1 MDLRLRRNLT
11 LTILLTLGAALAAL
25 VPSPFLSFP
34 AAWLLITWLPGGQIV
49 RWLGLY
55 SSWREGRTLILSVV
69 CGLLV
74 SPVVVYWGSA
84 AFGFSRLTAIGALI
98 VLSVGLAALNHAR
111 PLAGRSPA
119 PLCQTR
125 RQYAL
130 FGVMMLVFC
139 IGIVVPYLEPRTQA
153 GVYPVEMA
161 DWFKHYGV
169 SWSIRYTGVPP
180 VDIFFYGNPAR
191 ERLSYYYF
199 FHLTAATLDIL
210 HGGESSIYLSLALLV
225 LTAAASCVLTFYLLA
240 RRVLGGTGRAL
251 WSLLCMAFVGG
262 LDVIPSLWRQSER
275 LQPGSPGA
283 GMPAWFPAD
292 HIDNWAPAVY
302 LRLNTLYATFIWVP
316 QHVVGL
322 LAFGVGLYFFREVT
336 HRRRLVAVAPVLLAT
351 LLGHSVWIAAIATAC
366 LVAYAAGLLIS
377 RWRRAGPRAAL
388 RSLAP
393 YALVGALFLVVS
405 APLLREFASPAAPK
419 SGIVFEIQPGS
430 DYLSFFRLRLSDTAV
445 TRLLDLLVQYVVEL
459 GALLVLGLGGLWA
472 FTRQQMKSAGHPW
485 REPLLPF
492 FWLAVGLG
500 FVTVSILASGRAWTS
515 MGFTLNNDLGMRAI
529 MPAQAILALF
539 AGYGIDRLIRS
550 GSRLK
555 RPALAGAAIL
565 VTLGALAFGWEVCAM
580 GIAKYLKPPRV
591 DAATYRADQAMATLT
606 EPMLVVKHRTHDN
619 ASSYQLM
626 FGNRSPGFFTVEAA
640 VFHPDLRQVA
650 YAFGL
655 TRFAYLNRL
664 PAWSYQMFR
673 EMYAD
678 YAYVGAIDRTPDLY
692 PEKFENPTYFEKIYA
707 QDGIAIYRVRDL
719 PLNRMRARFTPAGIR
734 YMGYIVDEAPVYPSG
749 FEQQSPKALVTAW
762 QLEQPVAQDYTVY
775 VHFVGPDGRVVGQAD
790 HQLWT
795 WAKEAESATSGWE
808 SGRVYLDMIPL
819 PPQVLGASVPL
830 QIGIG
835 LWVPQTGERLQAE
848 PVDLS
853 FDPDHRLVIGVFDP
867 ASQ

>member
-1 MDLRLRRNLT
+1 M
-11 LTILLTLGAALAAL
+11 
-25 VPSPFLSFP
+25 
-34 AAWLLITWLPGGQIV
+34 TWLPGGQIV

-55 SSWREGRTLILSVV
+55 SRWREGQTLILSVA

-74 SPVVVYWGSA
+74 SPVVVYWSSV
-84 AFGFSRLTAIGALI
+84 AFGFSRLTAFGALI
-98 VLSVGLAALNHAR
+98 LLTLGLAALNHVR
-111 PLAGRSPA
+111 PLVDRSPA
-119 PLCQTR
+119 RLCQTR

-130 FGVMMLVFC
+130 FGMVMLVFC
-139 IGIVVPYLEPRTQA
+139 IGIIVPYIEPRTQA

-180 VDIFFYGNPAR
+180 VDVFFYGNLAR

-210 HGGESSIYLSLALLV
+210 HGGESSIYLSLTLMV
-225 LTAAASCVLTFYLLA
+225 LTAAVSCLLTFYLLA
-240 RRVLGGTGRAL
+240 RQVLGQTGNAL
-251 WSLLCMAFVGG
+251 WSLLCMAFIGG
-262 LDVIPSLWRQSER
+262 LDVIPMLRRKLES
-275 LQPGSPGA
+275 LQPVSA
-283 GMPAWFPAD
+283 SAAMPASAWFPAD
-292 HIDNWAPAVY
+292 HIDNWAPAPY

-322 LAFGVGLYFFREVT
+322 LAFGVGLYLFREVA
-336 HRRRLVAVAPVLLAT
+336 HRRRLVTVAPVLLAT
-351 LLGHSVWIAAIATAC
+351 LLGHSVWIAAIAYAC
-366 LVAYAAGLLIS
+366 LAAYAVGMLIS
-377 RWRRAGPRAAL
+377 SWRRAGTRAAL
-388 RSLAP
+388 RFLAP
-393 YALVGALFLVVS
+393 YVLVGILFLIVS

-419 SGIVFEIQPGS
+419 SGIVFEIPLSS
-430 DYLSFFRLRLSDTAV
+430 DYSSFFRSRFSDTGV
-445 TRLLDLLVQYVVEL
+445 TRLLDLLVQYFFEL
-459 GALLVLGLGGLWA
+459 GALLVFGLGGLWL
-472 FTRQQMKSAGHPW
+472 FTRQQIKNADHLR

-500 FVTVSILASGRAWTS
+500 FLTISVLASGRAWTS

-539 AGYGIDRLIRS
+539 TGYGIDRLTRS

-555 RPALAGAAIL
+555 RPMLTVAAIL
-565 VTLGALAFGWEVCAM
+565 VALGALAFGWEVCAM
-580 GIAKYLKPPRV
+580 GIAKYLKPPRI
-591 DAATYRADQAMATLT
+591 DAATYRADQAMAALT
-606 EPMLVVKHRTHDN
+606 EPLSVVKHRTHDN

-626 FGNRSPGFFTVEAA
+626 FGDRSPGFFTVEAA
-640 VFHPDLRQVA
+640 VFHPDLQQVA

-707 QDGIAIYRVRDL
+707 QDDIAIYKVRDL
-719 PLNRMRARFTPAGIR
+719 PLNRMRARFSPAGVR
-734 YMGYIVDEAPVYPSG
+734 YMGYIVDESPVYPIG
-749 FEQQSPKALVTAW
+749 FKQQSPKALVTAW
-762 QLEQPVAQDYTVY
+762 QLEQPVAQDYTMY
-775 VHFVGPDGRVVGQAD
+775 VHFVGPDGRVAGQAD

-795 WAKEAESATSGWE
+795 WAKQAESATSGWE
-808 SGRVYLDMIPL
+808 SNHLYLDMVPL
-819 PPQVLGASVPL
+819 PPQVLGAGVPL

-835 LWVPQTGERLQAE
+835 LWVPETDERLQAE
-848 PVDLS
+848 PVDLT
-853 FDPDHRLVIGVFDP
+853 FDQEHRLIIGIFDP
-867 ASQ
+867 AHIGQ